1 MKYQEQLFAGI
12 ESDRLAFVPNV
23 LSGEVVNFLEQL
35 PGLIGEQLK
44 LVDELNL
51 SGEDEELLDR
61 LYRGNHILAG
71 MAQLL
76 GVGKID
82 RLLGM
87 LDFAL
92 DLARS
97 IKTIKRHSV
106 DYLVALFYEKSVEL
120 AGELLEQGKIETEI
134 SDLIDETRN
143 YLLEPLREWN
153 RRVDESQQAFHNTSQ
168 PEEAPALIEAPASA
182 AEHMISKAALPPPVA
197 ASAVDIPFDDEPE
210 TLNIPLDKV
219 GMISDFYEENT
230 EILNHFANLL
240 LELESAEDTISV
252 VNDLFRMIHTVKG
265 GSRLLKIAK
274 LECLA
279 HTMEN
284 LLDLVRQ
291 KQIPVSSNIID
302 LLLDCKGALSEM
314 VEEVASR
321 GPLRTRI
328 APHVQRLQAVLRGSA
343 AVVSP
348 APAKALEAK
357 TADPALPKKES
368 SDGPSTAARTDKA
381 AAGTESLRVSSEK
394 LDEVLNTASEIF
406 IGRIRFQNEITAIQN
421 FIKSFKLTLDR
432 ASDFQRNRVM
442 ARLNLYI
449 PEFSKEL
456 KQLTEASRHRGRA
469 LENHLPTLFSNIVNR
484 LLPDNSGLEMSLQEE
499 LNLNYLTIEE
509 IQKQL
514 QKNLETLERL
524 STRLQNGAMSF
535 RMVPISNLFE
545 RFPLQL
551 RDLARTVGKK
561 IRVDIIGG
569 DTELDKVLIN
579 RLADPLL
586 HMLRNSIDHGIE
598 SPEERLRLGKPESG
612 TITLKTYYH
621 GSYAVIEIRDDGKGL
636 NLERILAKALEKHL
650 ISESQKSKL
659 SDTEMM
665 ELIFLPG
672 FSTND
677 QVTELSGRG
686 VGMDVVKTAI
696 NQLHGSVEID
706 SKAGEGSC

>member
-1 MKYQEQLFAGI
+1 MKYQEQLFAVAEG
-12 ESDRLAFVPNV
+12 DRLAFLPNALGV
-23 LSGEVVNFLEQL
+23 DARNFLEQFPDL
-35 PGLIGEQLK
+35 VGNQLK
-44 LVDELNL
+44 LIDELNL
-51 SGEDEELLDR
+51 SGEDQELLDR

-71 MAQLL
+71 MAQLH
-76 GVGKID
+76 GVEKID
-82 RLLGM
+82 RLLGL
-87 LDFAL
+87 LDFAF

-97 IKTIKRHSV
+97 VKTLKRHSI
-106 DYLVALFYEKSVEL
+106 DYLVALFYQKSVDL
-120 AGELLEQGKIETEI
+120 AGELLRQGKIETEI

-153 RRVDESQQAFHNTSQ
+153 RRIEEAQNAFHHMPP
-168 PEEAPALIEAPASA
+168 PEEASSFVEAPAADADSVA
-182 AEHMISKAALPPPVA
+182 STPPPA
-197 ASAVDIPFDDEPE
+197 RLPAPSAVDIPFEDEPE
-210 TLNIPLDKV
+210 PLNIPLDKL

-230 EILNHFANLL
+230 EILNHFGNLL
-240 LELESAEDTISV
+240 LELENASDTIGL

-265 GSRLLKIAK
+265 GARLLKILK

-284 LLDLVRQ
+284 LLDLIRQ
-291 KQIPVSSNIID
+291 KQISVRSDIID

-314 VEEVASR
+314 MEEVASR

-328 APHVQRLQAVLRGSA
+328 GPHVKRLQSVIGGSETVTDPPPAEAVEASVA
-343 AVVSP
+343 AP
-348 APAKALEAK
+348 P
-357 TADPALPKKES
+357 TPKKES
-368 SDGPSTAARTDKA
+368 PAGPSTAARPEKA

-432 ASDFQRNRVM
+432 ASDFQRNRIM
-442 ARLNLYI
+442 TRLELYI

-456 KQLTEASRHRGRA
+456 KHLIETTRYRGRA
-469 LENHLPTLFSNIVNR
+469 LESQLPTLFSNIVNR
-484 LLPDNSGLEMSLQEE
+484 LLPDNSALEMSLQEE

-621 GSYAVIEIRDDGKGL
+621 GSFAVIEIRDDGKGL
-636 NLERILAKALEKHL
+636 NLDRILAKALEKNL
-650 ISESQKSKL
+650 ISESQKDKL
-659 SDTEMM
+659 SNTEIM

-672 FSTND
+672 FSTNE

-696 NQLHGSVEID
+696 SQLHGSVEID
-706 SKAGEGSC
+706 SKAGAGT